1 MKLYLVLKKATVTSL
16 LRVLAYEINTVDLT
30 YCNYLFRK

>member
-1 MKLYLVLKKATVTSL
+1 MKLYLVLKKAIATSL
-16 LRVLAYEINTVDLT
+16 LRVLAYEINIVDLT

>member
-1 MKLYLVLKKATVTSL
+1 MELYLVLKKATVTSL
-16 LRVLAYEINTVDLT
+16 LRVLADEINIVDLT